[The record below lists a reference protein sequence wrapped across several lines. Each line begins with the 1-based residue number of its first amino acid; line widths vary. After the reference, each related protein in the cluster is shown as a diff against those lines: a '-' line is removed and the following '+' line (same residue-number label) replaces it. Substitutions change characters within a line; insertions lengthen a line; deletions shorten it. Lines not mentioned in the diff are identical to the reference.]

1 MIKYINTTITTNI
14 MTEKFIEV
22 LDQIQDKKDKQYG
35 DFYHYMKMVDMY
47 YFQQQLHHPS
57 VCNET
62 PSLFRDPMKISHKF
76 TSEQNGL
83 LSERLF
89 QRSLKEP
96 IMKQTVETKPIV
108 KKTKTKTIEVE
119 IESIDDLLK
128 IIEDNEYSEDT
139 EYNID
144 LEALKKIQE
153 ELKQLNSMVGLDDF
167 KGQILN
173 QLLYFIQNLHVGIES
188 DYMHSVLYGP
198 PGTGKTEIATIL
210 GKMYSK
216 IGILKKNI
224 FKKVNRSDLVAG
236 YLGQTAI
243 KTSKVIDEC
252 LGGCLFIDE
261 AYSLANNYEGDS
273 FTRECIDTLCE
284 SLSKHKGELMVI
296 IAGYKDELK
305 NSFFQANRGLES
317 RFIWRFYLEKYDFKE
332 LYQIFLKKVQENN
345 WKLDENEEKRIQWFK
360 KQYKSFK
367 HYGRDVEQLFSYI
380 KICHGR
386 RIYGKKIE
394 KKLISMEDMD
404 KGFEQFT
411 KHSSLHEDEK
421 PQLIGLYV

>member
-1 MIKYINTTITTNI
+1 
-14 MTEKFIEV
+14 MTEKFIEI
-22 LDQIQDKKDKQYG
+22 LDKIQEQKNKQYG
-35 DFYHYMKMVDMY
+35 DYYQYMKMVDLY
-47 YFQQQLHHPS
+47 YYREQLYHPLF
-57 VCNET
+57 CNEKQFVYSE
-62 PSLFRDPMKISHKF
+62 PVKISRNF
-76 TSEQNGL
+76 NDNTL

-89 QRSLKEP
+89 PSLQKE
-96 IMKQTVETKPIV
+96 KNTDSTVEAQSETKTIV
-108 KKTKTKTIEVE
+108 KKDKTKIIDVE
-119 IESIDDLLK
+119 INSIDDLLK
-128 IIEDNEYSEDT
+128 IIEENEYSEDT

-144 LEALKKIQE
+144 LQALIKIKE
-153 ELKQLNSMVGLDDF
+153 ELVQLNSMVGLIDF

-243 KTSKVIDEC
+243 KTAKVIDEC

-296 IAGYKDELK
+296 IAGYKEELK
-305 NSFFQANRGLES
+305 NSFFKANRGLDS
-317 RFIWRFYLEKYDFKE
+317 RFIWRFYLEKYDFNE
-332 LYQIFLKKVQENN
+332 LYQIFNKKVLENN
-345 WKLDENEEKRIQWFK
+345 WKLKIDENELLHWFK
-360 KQYKSFK
+360 THFK
-367 HYGRDVEQLFSYI
+367 HFKHFGRDIEQLFSYV
-380 KICHGR
+380 KISHGR
-386 RIYGKKIE
+386 RIYGKKEE
-394 KKLISMEDMD
+394 KKSIILDDMN
-404 KGFEQFT
+404 KGFQQFE
-411 KHSSLHEDEK
+411 KHSSLHEDVK
-421 PQLIGLYV
+421 PQLYGLYV

>member
-1 MIKYINTTITTNI
+1 
-14 MTEKFIEV
+14 MTEKFVEI
-22 LDQIQDKKDKQYG
+22 LDKIQDQKNKQYV
-35 DFYHYMKMVDMY
+35 DFYHYMKMVDLY
-47 YFQQQLHHPS
+47 YFQQQLHHP
-57 VCNET
+57 VYCNENQT
-62 PSLFRDPMKISHKF
+62 IWTDPVKLSRNF
-76 TSEQNGL
+76 DNNNTL

-89 QRSLKEP
+89 SSSLTEKVP
-96 IMKQTVETKPIV
+96 DTQPETKPVI
-108 KKTKTKTIEVE
+108 KKTKTHTIEVE

-128 IIEDNEYSEDT
+128 IIEENEDNEET

-144 LEALKKIQE
+144 LLALNRIKE
-153 ELKQLNSMVGLDDF
+153 ELQQLNSMIGLEDF

-173 QLLYFIQNLHVGIES
+173 QLLYFIQNLHIGIES

-216 IGILKKNI
+216 IGILKNNV

-243 KTSKVIDEC
+243 KTAKVIDEC

-296 IAGYKDELK
+296 IAGYKEELK
-305 NSFFQANRGLES
+305 ATFFCANRGLES

-332 LYQIFLKKVQENN
+332 LYQIFNKKVRENN
-345 WKLDENEEKRIQWFK
+345 WNLQNNDCELLVWFK
-360 KQYKSFK
+360 NHSTHFK
-367 HYGRDVEQLFSYI
+367 HFGRDIEQLFSYV
-380 KICHGR
+380 KISHGR
-386 RIYGKKIE
+386 RIYGKKEE
-394 KKLISMEDMD
+394 KKLITIDD
-404 KGFEQFT
+404 VNNGFKQFE
-411 KHSSLHEDEK
+411 KHNSLHEDVK
-421 PQLIGLYV
+421 PPIYDLYV

>member
-1 MIKYINTTITTNI
+1 
-14 MTEKFIEV
+14 MTEKFIEI
-22 LDQIQDKKDKQYG
+22 LDKIQDQKNKQYV
-35 DFYHYMKMVDMY
+35 DFYHYMKMADLY
-47 YFQQQLHHPS
+47 YFQQQLHHP
-57 VCNET
+57 VYCNENQT
-62 PSLFRDPMKISHKF
+62 IWTDPVKLSRNF
-76 TSEQNGL
+76 DNNNTL

-89 QRSLKEP
+89 SSSLTEKVP
-96 IMKQTVETKPIV
+96 DTQPETKPVI
-108 KKTKTKTIEVE
+108 KKTKTHTIEVE

-128 IIEDNEYSEDT
+128 IIEENEYNEET

-144 LEALKKIQE
+144 LLALNRIKE
-153 ELKQLNSMVGLDDF
+153 ELQQLNSMIGLEDF

-173 QLLYFIQNLHVGIES
+173 QLLYFIQNLHIGIES

-216 IGILKKNI
+216 IGILKNNV

-243 KTSKVIDEC
+243 KTAKVIDEC

-296 IAGYKDELK
+296 IAGYKEELK
-305 NSFFQANRGLES
+305 STFFCANRGLES

-332 LYQIFLKKVQENN
+332 LYQIFNKKVRENN
-345 WKLDENEEKRIQWFK
+345 WNLQNNDCELLLWFK
-360 KQYKSFK
+360 NHSTHFK
-367 HYGRDVEQLFSYI
+367 HFGRDIEQLFSYV
-380 KICHGR
+380 KISHGR
-386 RIYGKKIE
+386 RIYGKKE
-394 KKLISMEDMD
+394 QKKLITIDD
-404 KGFEQFT
+404 VNNGFKQFE
-411 KHSSLHEDEK
+411 KHNSLHEDVK
-421 PQLIGLYV
+421 PPIYGLYV

>member
-1 MIKYINTTITTNI
+1 MA
-14 MTEKFIEV
+14 EKFVEI
-22 LDQIQDKKDKQYG
+22 LDQIQEQKNKQYG
-35 DFYHYMKMVDMY
+35 DFYHYMKMIDMY
-47 YFQQQLHHPS
+47 YFQQQLHHPLF
-57 VCNET
+57 CNET
-62 PSLFRDPMKISHKF
+62 QVLSNEPMKVSRKF
-76 TSEQNGL
+76 NNEESGL

-89 QRSLKEP
+89 SELPK
-96 IMKQTVETKPIV
+96 KQDTLQTPETKPIV
-108 KKTKTKTIEVE
+108 KKTKTKTIDVE
-119 IESIDDLLK
+119 INSIDDLLR
-128 IIEDNEYSEDT
+128 IIEENEYSEDT

-167 KGQILN
+167 KSQILN

-216 IGILKKNI
+216 IGILKNNV

-296 IAGYKDELK
+296 IAGYKEELK
-305 NSFFQANRGLES
+305 NSFFMANRGLES
-317 RFIWRFYLEKYDFKE
+317 RFIWRFYLEKYDFNE

-345 WKLDENEEKRIQWFK
+345 WNLDENENERIKWFK
-360 KQYKSFK
+360 LHYKFFK
-367 HYGRDVEQLFSYI
+367 HYGRDMEQLFSYV

-394 KKLISMEDMD
+394 KKLISLEDMN
-404 KGFEQFT
+404 KGFEQFK

>member
-1 MIKYINTTITTNI
+1 
-14 MTEKFIEV
+14 MTEKFVEI
-22 LDQIQDKKDKQYG
+22 LDKIQDQKNKQYV
-35 DFYHYMKMVDMY
+35 DFYHYMKMADLY
-47 YFQQQLHHPS
+47 YFQQQLHHP
-57 VCNET
+57 VYCNENQT
-62 PSLFRDPMKISHKF
+62 IWTDPVKLSRNF
-76 TSEQNGL
+76 DNNNTL

-89 QRSLKEP
+89 SSSLTEKVP
-96 IMKQTVETKPIV
+96 DTQPETKPVI
-108 KKTKTKTIEVE
+108 KKTKTHTIEVE

-128 IIEDNEYSEDT
+128 IIEENEYNEET

-144 LEALKKIQE
+144 LLALNRIKD
-153 ELKQLNSMVGLDDF
+153 ELQQLNSMIGLEDF

-173 QLLYFIQNLHVGIES
+173 QLLYFIQNLHIGIES

-216 IGILKKNI
+216 IGILKNNV

-243 KTSKVIDEC
+243 KTAKVIDEC

-296 IAGYKDELK
+296 IAGYKEELK
-305 NSFFQANRGLES
+305 ATFFCANRGLES

-332 LYQIFLKKVQENN
+332 LYQIFNKKVRENN
-345 WKLDENEEKRIQWFK
+345 WNLQNNDCELLVWFK
-360 KQYKSFK
+360 NHSTHFK
-367 HYGRDVEQLFSYI
+367 HFGRDIEQLFSYV
-380 KICHGR
+380 KISHGR
-386 RIYGKKIE
+386 RIYGKKE
-394 KKLISMEDMD
+394 QKKLITIDD
-404 KGFEQFT
+404 VNNGFKQFE
-411 KHSSLHEDEK
+411 KHNSLHEDVK
-421 PQLIGLYV
+421 PPIYGLYV

>member
-1 MIKYINTTITTNI
+1 MVKYINTTITTNI
-14 MTEKFIEV
+14 MTEKFVEI
-22 LDQIQDKKDKQYG
+22 LDQIQEKKNKQYG
-35 DFYHYMKMVDMY
+35 DFYHYMKMTDMY
-47 YFQQQLHHPS
+47 YFQQQLHDPLL
-57 VCNET
+57 CNEKEG
-62 PSLFRDPMKISHKF
+62 LFFEPIKNSRKF
-76 TSEQNGL
+76 TSEHSSL

-89 QRSLKEP
+89 QSPSKEP
-96 IMKQTVETKPIV
+96 TSKQTVETKPIV
-108 KKTKTKTIEVE
+108 KKTKMKTIEVE
-119 IESIDDLLK
+119 IETIDDLLK
-128 IIEDNEYSEDT
+128 IIEENEYSEDT

-144 LEALKKIQE
+144 LEALKKVQE
-153 ELKQLNSMVGLDDF
+153 ELKQLNAMVGLDDF

-210 GKMYSK
+210 GKIYSK
-216 IGILKKNI
+216 IGILKNNV

-305 NSFFQANRGLES
+305 NSFFRSNRGLES
-317 RFIWRFYLEKYDFKE
+317 RFIWRFYLEKYDFNE

-345 WKLDENEEKRIQWFK
+345 WKLDKNEENHIKWFK
-360 KQYKSFK
+360 KHYKSFK
-367 HYGRDVEQLFSYI
+367 HYGRDIEQLFSYI

-386 RIYGKKIE
+386 RIYGKNVE
-394 KKLISMEDMD
+394 KKLISMIDMD

-411 KHSSLHEDEK
+411 KHSSIHEDEK